1 MYVCLMLITLVMWYI
16 CHVSL
21 AHTSLPAAAQ
31 RVNPDL
37 SLPEATPPSMS
48 ASDKAV
54 AACCGGNVQALQ
66 VLLLAG
72 ISVNYASS
80 STGSTLVH
88 MAAYCGQVC
97 RPLFISSSYTLLTC
111 GYADSSCP
119 YFFPPAAHCTVLD
132 VWLCGLILSLFLS
145 SSYMLYCS

>member
-1 MYVCLMLITLVMWYI
+1 MFNANYGSYVV

-66 VLLLAG
+66 VLLQAG

-88 MAAYCGQVC
+88 MAAYCGQVGVAMQTHVV
-97 RPLFISSSYTLLTC
+97 LIS
-111 GYADSSCP
+111 
-119 YFFPPAAHCTVLD
+119 
-132 VWLCGLILSLFLS
+132 FL
-145 SSYMLYCS
+145 